1 MCYSEVWRV
10 NSADGSDQIA
20 MELGALDP
28 SWGVNGR
35 IAMYSRRLFGS
46 PLPSVLTNIQLVN
59 ARVPNV
65 ATVVPGTEGGSA
77 PDWSPDGRRLVFQR
91 AGEVYAVDPDGS
103 NLVQLTDSGSD
114 PAWSPDGA
122 RIVFGR
128 GNDLWVMNADGSGE
142 SRLTDTPDVF
152 ESAPAWQPAPQAGYA
167 RPRAASPLRVPL
179 VPAFAPCAK
188 PNRTHGP
195 PLGFDSCAP
204 PAQRAGFMTFG
215 SAPAGAA
222 PKSVGQVRLGVM
234 PGDPDS
240 VNRADVKVSV
250 GLADVRRGFDLADG
264 PGSLELVLPVR
275 ITDLANGPFGSEHQ
289 GTVADLDDHLTTPLR
304 FLVPC
309 VETADP
315 AVGSTCSASTTV
327 NALLGSDPGAVDERR
342 AAIWELDQIAV
353 WDGGEDGFIDSRD
366 DNTVLAVQG
375 VFVP

>member
-1 MCYSEVWRV
+1 M
-10 NSADGSDQIA
+10 A
-20 MELGALDP
+20 LGPLDP
-28 SWGVNGR
+28 SWGVNGL

-46 PLPSVLTNIQLVN
+46 PLPNVLTNIQLVN

-77 PDWSPDGRRLVFQR
+77 PDWSPDGQRLVFQE
-91 AGEVYAVDPDGS
+91 AGVYVVNPDGS
-103 NLVQLTDSGSD
+103 NLVQLTDSGFD
-114 PAWSPDGA
+114 PAWSPDGT

-128 GNDLWVMNADGSGE
+128 GNDLWVMNADGTGASQI
-142 SRLTDTPDVF
+142 TNTPDVF
-152 ESAPAWQPAPQAGYA
+152 ETSPAWQPAPQAGYA
-167 RPRAASPLRVPL
+167 RPRAASPLRVSL
-179 VPAFAPCAK
+179 VPAFEPCAE
-188 PNRTHGP
+188 PNRSHGP

-204 PAQRAGFMTFG
+204 PDQRAGFMTFG
-215 SAPAGAA
+215 SAPSGAA
-222 PKSVGQVRLGVM
+222 PKSVGQVRLGVL

-250 GLADVRRGFDLADG
+250 SLTDVRRGFDLADG

-275 ITDLANGPFGSEHQ
+275 ITDMSSGPFGSEHQ
-289 GTVADLDDHLTTPLR
+289 GTVTDLDDYLTNPLR

-327 NALLGSDPGAVDERR
+327 NALLDSIPGAVRERR
-342 AAIWELDQIAV
+342 GAIWELDRVAV
-353 WDGGEDGFIDSRD
+353 WEGGEDGFIETRD
-366 DNTVLAVQG
+366 DNAVLAVQG